1 MKNFVRIL
9 PALFGI
15 AFVGFGSVQGF
26 GQDWSAEQKEVWN
39 LEKASYE
46 LLKAGDLKG
55 YLGLWHQ
62 DAADWS
68 FRGQAPITKEFFESV
83 FTTDKFPTVA
93 YEKAMLSSGALAP
106 SGEATAGLSTEPPI
120 NTAVY
125 ETAMLSSGALAPS
138 GEATAG
144 LSEAGVIDDK
154 FKIDACQPKYP
165 RVNIFGNVA
174 IVYFRAT
181 TEEFSGYPSLHTRA
195 IKIWMKQDGKWQ
207 RIGGMT
213 AKE

>member
-1 MKNFVRIL
+1 MKNFLRVL
-9 PALFGI
+9 LALFGI

-93 YEKAMLSSGALAP
+93 YEKAMLSSGDLAP
-106 SGEATAGLSTEPPI
+106 SGEATAGLR
-120 NTAVY
+120 
-125 ETAMLSSGALAPS
+125 
-138 GEATAG
+138 
-144 LSEAGVIDDK
+144 EAGAIDDK
-154 FKIDACQPKYP
+154 FIIAPYQAKYP